1 MAYNTTIRTY
11 NTYFTYKETDM
22 SFAALKRNRTDLSKL
37 VQQAQETSGTTNQR
51 QSQDERFWQ
60 PTRDKAGN
68 GYAVIRFLPG
78 DAEAATPWIRYW
90 DHAFKGPTGQWYIEK
105 SLTSIGQQDPLSE
118 LNSKMWN
125 SGIEA
130 DKAVVRQRKRNL
142 RYVANVLI
150 ISDPSAPENEGQV
163 KLYRFGKK
171 IFDKIMDSMQPQFP
185 DEAPVNPFD
194 MWEGA
199 DFTLKIRKVEGYP
212 NYDASAF
219 KAPSA
224 LAGSDEDLEAI
235 YDKQYDLTEW
245 TDPKNYKT
253 YDELKARLALVL
265 GEQAPRTPK
274 QEAALDLQDE
284 IPNFDAP
291 KPQPAAEIPTAES
304 SMDDDDTMSYF
315 AKLAAED

>member
-1 MAYNTTIRTY
+1 
-11 NTYFTYKETDM
+11 M
-22 SFAALKRNRTDLSKL
+22 SFAALKSNRTDLSKL
-37 VQQAQETSGTTNQR
+37 VQQAQETSGTQTKR
-51 QSQDERFWQ
+51 QSDDPRFWQ

-105 SLTSIGQQDPLSE
+105 SLTSLGQQDPLSE

-125 SGIEA
+125 TGIEA
-130 DKAVVRQRKRNL
+130 DKATVRNRKRNL

-150 ISDPSAPENEGQV
+150 VSDPSAPENEGQV

-185 DEAPVNPFD
+185 DEKPVNPFD

-199 DFTLKIRKVEGYP
+199 DFTVKIRKVEGYP
-212 NYDASAF
+212 NYDASTF
-219 KAPSA
+219 KSPSA
-224 LAGSDEDLEAI
+224 IGEDEAMEELYGKQHDLVEF
-235 YDKQYDLTEW
+235 

-253 YDELKARLALVL
+253 YDELKSRLAMVL
-265 GEQAPRTPK
+265 GEQAPRTQK
-274 QEAALDLQDE
+274 QEASLELDDE
-284 IPNFDAP
+284 IPEFPSAAQPDMAGT
-291 KPQPAAEIPTAES
+291 PQPEIATAES
-304 SMDDDDTMSYF
+304 GMEDDTMSYF

>member
-1 MAYNTTIRTY
+1 
-11 NTYFTYKETDM
+11 M
-22 SFAALKRNRTDLSKL
+22 SFAALKRNRADLGKL
-37 VQQAQETSGTTNQR
+37 VEQAQQATGGQTKR
-51 QSQDERFWQ
+51 QSDDPRFWQ

-78 DAEAATPWIRYW
+78 DAEAATPWVRYW

-130 DKAVVRQRKRNL
+130 DKATVRQRKRQL

-150 ISDPSAPENEGQV
+150 ISDPSAPENEGQI

-185 DEAPVNPFD
+185 DEKPVNPFD

-199 DFTLKIRKVEGYP
+199 DFTVKIRKVEGYP
-212 NYDASAF
+212 NYDASSF
-219 KAPSA
+219 KSPSA
-224 LAGSDEDLEAI
+224 IGEDEAMEEL
-235 YDKQYDLTEW
+235 YSKQHDMTEF

-253 YDELKARLALVL
+253 YDELKSRLAMVL
-265 GEQAPRTPK
+265 GEQAPRTQK
-274 QEAALDLQDE
+274 QAASLELDDE
-284 IPNFDAP
+284 IPDFPSA
-291 KPQPAAEIPTAES
+291 PQPDIAGSPQPEIATAES
-304 SMDDDDTMSYF
+304 GMEDDTMSYF

>member
-1 MAYNTTIRTY
+1 
-11 NTYFTYKETDM
+11 M
-22 SFAALKRNRTDLSKL
+22 SFATLKKNRTDLSKL
-37 VQQAQETSGTTNQR
+37 VQQAQETSGTQTQR
-51 QSQDERFWQ
+51 QSDDPRFWQ

-78 DAEAATPWIRYW
+78 DAEAATPWVRYW

-130 DKAVVRQRKRNL
+130 DKATVRQRKRNL

-163 KLYRFGKK
+163 KLFRFGKK

-199 DFTLKIRKVEGYP
+199 DFTIKIRKVEGYP
-212 NYDASAF
+212 NYDASSF
-219 KAPSA
+219 KSPSSIGDDGYMEE
-224 LAGSDEDLEAI
+224 LYG
-235 YDKQYDLTEW
+235 KQHDMSEF

-253 YDELKARLALVL
+253 YDELKSRLAMVL
-265 GEQAPRTPK
+265 GEQAPRTVK
-274 QEAALDLQDE
+274 QEVALDIQDE
-284 IPNFDAP
+284 IPEFP
-291 KPQPAAEIPTAES
+291 SKPQPEIATAES
-304 SMDDDDTMSYF
+304 SMDEDDTMSYF

>member
-1 MAYNTTIRTY
+1 
-11 NTYFTYKETDM
+11 M

-37 VQQAQETSGTTNQR
+37 VEQAKETSGTNNTR
-51 QSQDERFWQ
+51 QSQDDRFWQ

-78 DAEAATPWIRYW
+78 DAEAATPWVRYW

-130 DKAVVRQRKRNL
+130 DKTTVRQRKRNL
-142 RYVANVLI
+142 RYIANVLI
-150 ISDPSAPENEGQV
+150 ISDPSNPENEGQV

-185 DEAPVNPFD
+185 DETPVNPFD

-224 LAGSDEDLEAI
+224 VPGSDDDLEAI
-235 YDKQYDLTEW
+235 YNKQFDLTEW
-245 TDPKNYKT
+245 TDPKNYKS
-253 YDELKARLALVL
+253 YDELKTRLALVL

-274 QEAALDLQDE
+274 QEAALDLDDE
-284 IPNFDAP
+284 IPEFPSASASDTPSAP
-291 KPQPAAEIPTAES
+291 EPAMKTAES
-304 SMDDDDTMSYF
+304 SMDDEEDIMAKF
-315 AKLAAED
+315 ARLAAED

>member
-1 MAYNTTIRTY
+1 
-11 NTYFTYKETDM
+11 M
-22 SFAALKRNRTDLSKL
+22 SFAALKSKRTDLSKL
-37 VQQAQETSGTTNQR
+37 VQQAQETSGTTTQR

-125 SGIEA
+125 SGIDA

-142 RYVANVLI
+142 RYVSNVLI
-150 ISDPSAPENEGQV
+150 VSDPSAPENEGQV

-199 DFTLKIRKVEGYP
+199 DFTVKIRKVEGYP
-212 NYDASAF
+212 NYDASSF
-219 KAPSA
+219 KAPA
-224 LAGSDEDLEAI
+224 AVPGTDEELEEIYNKQFDLN
-235 YDKQYDLTEW
+235 EW

-253 YDELKARLALVL
+253 YDELKARLAMVL
-265 GEQAPRTPK
+265 GEQAPRTVK
-274 QEAALDLQDE
+274 QEAALELNDE
-284 IPNFDAP
+284 IPEFPSTPEPVAETASAP
-291 KPQPAAEIPTAES
+291 KPATAES

-315 AKLAAED
+315 AKLAADD

>member
-1 MAYNTTIRTY
+1 
-11 NTYFTYKETDM
+11 M

-37 VQQAQETSGTTNQR
+37 VEQAKETSGTQNTR
-51 QSQDERFWQ
+51 QSQDDRFWQ

-78 DAEAATPWIRYW
+78 DAEAATPWVRYW

-125 SGIEA
+125 SGIES
-130 DKAVVRQRKRNL
+130 DKGIVRQRKRNL
-142 RYVANVLI
+142 RYIANVLI
-150 ISDPSAPENEGQV
+150 VSDPSNPENEGQV

-185 DEAPVNPFD
+185 DETPVNPFD

-212 NYDASAF
+212 NYDASSF
-219 KAPSA
+219 KSPAAMP
-224 LAGSDEDLEAI
+224 GSDEELEVL
-235 YDKQYDLTEW
+235 YNKQYDLNEW

-253 YDELKARLALVL
+253 YDELKTRLALVL
-265 GEQAPRTPK
+265 GESAPRTAK
-274 QEAALDLQDE
+274 QEASLDLDDE
-284 IPNFDAP
+284 IPDFPTAAA
-291 KPQPAAEIPTAES
+291 PAAPSAPAPAASTAES
-304 SMDDDDTMSYF
+304 SMNDDDTMSYF

>member
-1 MAYNTTIRTY
+1 
-11 NTYFTYKETDM
+11 M
-22 SFAALKRNRTDLSKL
+22 SFADLKRNRTDLSKL
-37 VQQAQETSGTTNQR
+37 VAQAQETSGTQTTR
-51 QSQDERFWQ
+51 QSDDTRFWQ

-78 DAEAATPWIRYW
+78 DAQAATPWVRYW

-125 SGIEA
+125 SGVEA
-130 DKAVVRQRKRNL
+130 DKAIVRQRKRNL
-142 RYVANVLI
+142 RYIANVLI
-150 ISDPSAPENEGQV
+150 VSDPSAPENEGQV

-199 DFTLKIRKVEGYP
+199 DFTVKIRKVEGYP
-212 NYDASAF
+212 NYDASSF
-219 KAPSA
+219 KAPAAVSA
-224 LAGSDEDLEAI
+224 DESYLEDL
-235 YDKQYDLTEW
+235 YNKQYDLGEW
-245 TDPKNYKT
+245 VDPKNYKT
-253 YDELKARLALVL
+253 YDELKSRLAMVL
-265 GEQAPRTPK
+265 GEQAPRTMK
-274 QEAALDLQDE
+274 QEASLELDDE
-284 IPNFDAP
+284 IPDFPSSSAP
-291 KPQPAAEIPTAES
+291 TAPSAPEPAITTAES
-304 SMDDDDTMSYF
+304 TMNDDDTMNYF

>member
-1 MAYNTTIRTY
+1 
-11 NTYFTYKETDM
+11 M
-22 SFAALKRNRTDLSKL
+22 SFANLKRNRTDLSSL
-37 VQQAQETSGTTNQR
+37 VEQAKKTAGNADGGR
-51 QSQDERFWQ
+51 PAADERLWQ

-78 DAEAATPWIRYW
+78 LDTEGTPWVRYW

-105 SLTSIGQQDPLSE
+105 SLTSLGQQDPLSE

-130 DKAVVRQRKRNL
+130 DKTTVRQRKRQL

-150 ISDPSAPENEGQV
+150 VSDPSAPENEGQV
-163 KLYRFGKK
+163 RLYRFGKK

-185 DEAPVNPFD
+185 DEKPVNPFD

-199 DFTLKIRKVEGYP
+199 DFTIKIRKVEGYP
-212 NYDASAF
+212 NYDASSF
-219 KAPSA
+219 KSPSA
-224 LAGSDEDLEAI
+224 IGEDEAMEVLYGKQHDLSEF
-235 YDKQYDLTEW
+235 

-265 GEQAPRTPK
+265 GEQAPRTV
-274 QEAALDLQDE
+274 QESVSLDDE
-284 IPNFDAP
+284 IPSFDP
-291 KPQPAAEIPTAES
+291 PAAPAASAPEASAP
-304 SMDDDDTMSYF
+304 SMPSAAADEDDIMAKFAALAKDDQSF
-315 AKLAAED
+315 PILERK

>member
-1 MAYNTTIRTY
+1 
-11 NTYFTYKETDM
+11 M
-22 SFAALKRNRTDLSKL
+22 SFAALKKNRTDLSKL
-37 VQQAQETSGTTNQR
+37 VQQAQETSGTTQTTR
-51 QSQDERFWQ
+51 QSDDPRFWM

-78 DAEAATPWIRYW
+78 DAEAATPWVRYW

-105 SLTSIGQQDPLSE
+105 SLTSLGQQDPLSE

-130 DKAVVRQRKRNL
+130 DKGVVRQRKRNL
-142 RYVANVLI
+142 RYISNVLI
-150 ISDPSAPENEGQV
+150 VSDPSAPENEGQV

-185 DEAPVNPFD
+185 DEKPVNPFD
-194 MWEGA
+194 MWDGA
-199 DFTLKIRKVEGYP
+199 DFTVKIRKVEGYP
-212 NYDASAF
+212 NYDASSF

-224 LAGSDEDLEAI
+224 VPGSDEELEAI
-235 YDKQYDLTEW
+235 YNKQYDLNEW
-245 TDPKNYKT
+245 TDPKNYKS
-253 YDELKARLALVL
+253 YDELKARLAMVL
-265 GEQAPRTPK
+265 GEQAPRTVK
-274 QEAALDLQDE
+274 QEAALELDDE
-284 IPNFDAP
+284 IPDFSSKSAPDAP
-291 KPQPAAEIPTAES
+291 TAPEPAITTAES

>member
-1 MAYNTTIRTY
+1 
-11 NTYFTYKETDM
+11 M
-22 SFAALKRNRTDLSKL
+22 SFADLKRNRTDLSKL
-37 VQQAQETSGTTNQR
+37 VAQAQETSGATQTQR
-51 QSQDERFWQ
+51 QSDDPRFWM

-78 DAEAATPWIRYW
+78 DASAATPWIRYW

-125 SGIEA
+125 SGVES
-130 DKAVVRQRKRNL
+130 DKTIVRQRKRNL

-150 ISDPSAPENEGQV
+150 VSDPSAPENEGQV

-185 DEAPVNPFD
+185 DEKPVNPFD

-199 DFTLKIRKVEGYP
+199 DFTVKIRKVEGYP
-212 NYDASAF
+212 NYDASSF
-219 KAPSA
+219 KAPA
-224 LAGSDEDLEAI
+224 AVPGSDEELEEL
-235 YDKQYDLTEW
+235 YNKQHILNEW
-245 TDPKNYKT
+245 VDPKNYKT
-253 YDELKARLALVL
+253 YDELKSRLAMVL
-265 GEQAPRTPK
+265 GEQAPRTMK
-274 QEAALDLQDE
+274 QEASLELDDGV
-284 IPNFDAP
+284 PDFPKAAAP
-291 KPQPAAEIPTAES
+291 APEAAPEPAVSTAES
-304 SMDDDDTMSYF
+304 TSDDDTMSYF

>member
-1 MAYNTTIRTY
+1 MC
-11 NTYFTYKETDM
+11 
-22 SFAALKRNRTDLSKL
+22 FAALKRNRTDLGKL
-37 VQQAQETSGTTNQR
+37 VEQAQQATGGQTKR
-51 QSQDERFWQ
+51 QSDDPRFWQ

-78 DAEAATPWIRYW
+78 DAEAATPWVRYW

-125 SGIEA
+125 TGIEA
-130 DKAVVRQRKRNL
+130 DKATVRQRKRQL

-150 ISDPSAPENEGQV
+150 ISDPSAPENEGQI

-185 DEAPVNPFD
+185 DEKPVNPFD

-199 DFTLKIRKVEGYP
+199 DFTVKIRKVEGYP
-212 NYDASAF
+212 NYDASSF
-219 KAPSA
+219 KSPSA
-224 LAGSDEDLEAI
+224 IGEDDAMEEL
-235 YDKQYDLTEW
+235 YSKQHDMTEF

-253 YDELKARLALVL
+253 YDELKSRLAMVL
-265 GEQAPRTPK
+265 GEQAPRTQK
-274 QEAALDLQDE
+274 QEASLELDDE
-284 IPNFDAP
+284 IPEFPSA
-291 KPQPAAEIPTAES
+291 PQPDMAGAPQPEIATAES
-304 SMDDDDTMSYF
+304 GMEDDTMSYF